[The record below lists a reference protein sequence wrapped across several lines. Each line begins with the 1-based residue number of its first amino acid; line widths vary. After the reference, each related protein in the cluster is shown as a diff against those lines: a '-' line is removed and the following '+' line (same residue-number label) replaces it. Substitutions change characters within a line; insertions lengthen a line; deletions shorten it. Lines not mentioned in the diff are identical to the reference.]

1 MQLKE
6 EERKRID
13 KETDR
18 ELREFIPKDM
28 LTEEEFKTAEE
39 IAEESGIKCVQY
51 IHSRI
56 PKEGLKIA
64 KGYFD
69 LYLDKRNYGRV

>member
-1 MQLKE
+1 MTE

-13 KETDR
+13 EEVDR

-28 LTEEEFKTAEE
+28 LTEEEFNEAER
-39 IAEESGIKCVQY
+39 IAGESVSKCVQY

-56 PKEGLKIA
+56 PEEGLKTA

-69 LYLDKRNYGRV
+69 LYLDKRNYERV

>member
-1 MQLKE
+1 MTE
-6 EERKRID
+6 EERNRID
-13 KETDR
+13 EEVDR

-28 LTEEEFKTAEE
+28 LTKEEFKEAER
-39 IAEESGIKCVQY
+39 IAGESVVKCVQY

-56 PKEGLKIA
+56 PEEGLKIA

-69 LYLDKRNYGRV
+69 LYLDKRNYERV

>member
-1 MQLKE
+1 MSYE
-6 EERKRID
+6 
-13 KETDR
+13 

-28 LTEEEFKTAEE
+28 LTEEEFKEAER
-39 IAEESGIKCVQY
+39 IAEESSIKCVQY

-56 PKEGLKIA
+56 PDEGSKIA

-69 LYLDKRNYGRV
+69 LYLDKRQY

>member
-1 MQLKE
+1 MTE

-13 KETDR
+13 EETDR

-28 LTEEEFKTAEE
+28 LTEEEFKEAER
-39 IAEESGIKCVQY
+39 ISGESVSKCVQY

-56 PKEGLKIA
+56 PEEGLKTA

-69 LYLDKRNYGRV
+69 LYLDKRNYERV

>member
-1 MQLKE
+1 MKE

-13 KETDR
+13 EEVDR

-28 LTEEEFKTAEE
+28 LSEEDFKTAEKF
-39 IAEESGIKCVQY
+39 AEESVSKCVQY

-56 PKEGLKIA
+56 PEEGLKTA

-69 LYLDKRNYGRV
+69 LYLDKRNYE

>member
-1 MQLKE
+1 MSYE
-6 EERKRID
+6 
-13 KETDR
+13 

-28 LTEEEFKTAEE
+28 LTEEEFKEAER
-39 IAEESGIKCVQY
+39 IAEESSIKCVQY

-56 PKEGLKIA
+56 PEEGLKTA

-69 LYLDKRNYGRV
+69 LYLDKRNYGK